1 MRRACRQALLITAA
15 AICARVR
22 GVRRVREVRGVREV
36 RHLPHPLHPTH
47 VSHLFFYV
55 AFFLPVPSVVLAPA
69 T

>member
-36 RHLPHPLHPTH
+36 RHLPHPTH